1 MVIAEDDHLK
11 NNCKNLQMTLLKTWK
26 KVNKHNLVIDFSKGF
41 AMVSDSFLLH
51 NGIIMVYMGFKFS
64 DHNFIYVKMY
74 KHQ

>member
-1 MVIAEDDHLK
+1 MEKV
-11 NNCKNLQMTLLKTWK
+11 K
-26 KVNKHNLVIDFSKGF
+26 KHILVIDFSKGF
-41 AMVSDSFLLH
+41 AMVSDSFLLN